1 MPATASSPLPASHH
15 DVRQGA
21 FWVVSSVVAGLVLV
35 IGAGLLR
42 PALVPS
48 ALGLALLMVAGALF
62 QRAFQEQAPRRLVP
76 IGLAGSLA
84 VKLTGESMLVGRL
97 PCCRVEVPLPT
108 VSSHHCRLA
117 RIRTRWYVEDLYS
130 RNGTFVNG
138 RRVRKKRL
146 HIGDK
151 ISIGE
156 FAFRVE

>member
-1 MPATASSPLPASHH
+1 MSATATSPLPASHH
-15 DVRQGA
+15 GARQGA
-21 FWVVSSVVAGLVLV
+21 FWLVIIVVAALVLV
-35 IGAGLLR
+35 VGTGLLR

-48 ALGLALLMVAGALF
+48 AFGLALLMVAGALF
-62 QRAFQEQAPRRLVP
+62 QRALREQAPRRLVP

-117 RIRTRWYVEDLYS
+117 RIGTRWYVEDLHS

-138 RRVRKKRL
+138 RRVRRKRL
-146 HIGDK
+146 HVGDK